1 MIEITIKKREI
12 RVLYYYLELGHQHQ
26 SALEQQP

>member
-1 MIEITIKKREI
+1 MIEIIQKKREI
-12 RVLYYYLELGHQHQ
+12 CVLYYLELGHQHQ